1 MGKYGSYHFV
11 LGFFFILCRYT
22 YEIAPVYSTIERIVI
37 EKMCSLVG
45 YNEVDGIFSPG
56 NNALA
61 YKRLCVF

>member
-1 MGKYGSYHFV
+1 MGNVFIKYCSYHPLLRF
-11 LGFFFILCRYT
+11 LCRYT
-22 YEIAPVYSTIERIVI
+22 YEIAPVYTTIERIVI

-61 YKRLCVF
+61 Y